1 VLQQNG
7 EKKKKNSTSKFLF
20 QFSQLEKKNGVP
32 NKHLNRLNYPCVSAN
47 DLSIPCIRGGG
58 GVQPIIIIII
68 IIIKKSKKVTK
79 NISRNI
85 IFKFVTEQKNV
96 EKSKRHHRP
105 TKATEDG

>member
-1 VLQQNG
+1 MA
-7 EKKKKNSTSKFLF
+7 KKKKKKFNFKILISV
-20 QFSQLEKKNGVP
+20 FSIRKKNGVP